1 MDPDQEGFYHN
12 YLLQEDIQNKEEIS
26 QEENMKEGLRNSK
39 QKKENANMKT
49 FSQEET
55 IQENKNI
62 KEETP
67 HHENINLEENFNGE
81 ERTDEEKENIKQE
94 EQLKNIEKIT
104 NQEKEVNI
112 IIQEEEL
119 NNKEEEINSQEEEV
133 NNKEEKIIS
142 QEEEVNSKEDTI
154 ISQEEEVNNK
164 EEEIMNQEITVNNK
178 EEEIINQEEE
188 VNYKVVELINEDEE
202 VNNKEEKINN
212 QDVKANNKEEEIIS
226 QEERDYKEEEIIN
239 EEEEVNNKEET
250 IINQEIKVN
259 NKEEEIISQE
269 EEVTNKEEEIISQEE
284 EVNNKEEKII
294 SQEEEVNNKE
304 EEIISQEEE
313 VNNKEEEIISHEE
326 EVSSKEEKIISQEED
341 VNRKEDKIISQEEEV
356 NNKEEEIMNQEIKVN
371 NIEVEIINQEEEVNY
386 KVVELINEDKE
397 VNNKEEKINNQDVK
411 AKNKEEE
418 IIGEEERDYKEEEI
432 INEEEEVNNKEEKI
446 INQEIKANNKEEEII
461 SQEEEVTNKEEKV
474 ISQEEEVNNKEDE
487 IINQEEET
495 NNKEKIMNQ
504 EIKVHNKEEEII
516 NHEEEVNYKEVE
528 LINEDEEVNNKEEKT
543 INQNIMVNDKEGEIV
558 NQEEEINNK
567 EEEIIIQKEKVSKEE
582 ETNNQEEKVNK
593 KEEEI
598 ISQENRVN
606 NKEEEIINQEKRVD
620 KKEEDII
627 NQEKEVVIKADMN
640 IHQDNFFNNK
650 ENEIVKEEEKESNV
664 QEEELHNKN
673 QEIINKDE
681 GNVNLEKNIFSYE
694 KENSQENLSHE
705 RETNYE
711 EKINHEEEI
720 TTLGEKEITQQNI
733 SVEGESISQ
742 EGEKFT
748 NKGNPNQ
755 ETENLNQENINQEK
769 EIIYK
774 EEAINECNAEPSN
787 LNQESIFP
795 EQEKLNHEQLSIIHE
810 IDKKLGQQN
819 INHEEEK
826 IIQEEENIC
835 HEEEVANHKEESI
848 SKHNISQ
855 EDDLSDEVDNI
866 IQENIKNMTQSL
878 SQENGNFNKDHTS
891 QEDESTSIQ
900 NENANKEDAKPEEA
914 NPQEKED
921 ITQEK
926 ENINEEERTNQ
937 EKESSRL
944 ETENVNEG
952 ENTRQEEENISKKN
966 LNQEEE
972 NINQEKVEQISEE
985 KVDTLKEEIIEN
997 MQNAVIPA
1005 SESISKDFLDH
1016 HQENNLNISE
1026 SSDLEEYFW
1035 GPKIKHFDDKL
1046 RELNLVKFRT
1056 SKLSLMQVLKI
1067 GQENL
1072 KNTAPQRT
1080 EDLPWRF
1087 LQSLMALNSTAR
1099 NTRLSQSL
1107 YTRQSTMQDEDMDFM
1122 EDIDMST
1129 SIHPLDVLCLLLNS
1143 SDSFLQQEIVT
1154 KMSMCQFALPFL
1166 LPAGEGFHITF
1177 MLWAMREIVKRWR
1190 PQSLANIKGCKE
1202 DNLVNIPMPVFS
1214 FARLGRCNLSKSRIL
1229 NHILSPVQQ
1238 HHDIFVHQN
1247 MEGAN
1252 IAREVSDGL
1261 VEISWFFPGGS
1272 ELLDLFP
1279 EPVAVTNLR
1288 GDLESNW
1295 TQFNFLTKV
1304 SSAVFIF
1311 IETMDDQSYSILSN
1325 IEESNT
1331 NYFIILAP
1339 SSRYISIETQNHI
1352 KMLYPILK
1360 INRKNVLVKN
1370 NSINDAELVKKLQL
1384 IISDVIK
1391 SSPYY
1396 IALEEMSHI
1405 AADLGIC
1412 IDEGSEEQQNTR
1424 TLALEITKNVKDV
1437 VQYKNETMV
1446 LQGEYWKQLARI
1458 EKEMCRMKG
1467 LGSEKAEDYR
1477 AKLIKKCAVLR
1488 RKQSECSM
1496 PDGILTFI
1504 AALNNL
1510 PRIEKHYFLKW
1521 MKLYLDSVTRN
1532 HLSALQAEY
1541 KEQYFKC
1548 NPNVERLKELDQIM
1562 MNSSLGVEHFIREIG
1577 QFYEAE
1583 YFLTNGFTSNQEL
1596 QKLPSIAADL
1606 LLDGFP
1612 LELIDGDASNIPM
1625 QWITDV
1631 LTELDAKTG
1640 GQCRIKVITVLGVQS
1655 TGKSTLL
1662 NTMFGLQFP
1671 VASGRCTR
1679 GAFMTLLKVKNNLVD
1694 DLGCELILVIDT
1706 EGLKAPEL
1714 ASVED
1719 SYEHDNE
1726 LATFVVGLSD
1736 ITIINMAME
1745 NTAEIKDILQIVV
1758 HAFLRMKEIG
1768 KKPNCQFVHQNV
1780 SDVSAHDKNMRDR
1793 QKLLE
1798 QLDEMTKVASRMEEK
1813 SNMAKFSDVMDYD
1826 IEKHSWYIPGFWHGV
1841 PPMASVNTGY
1851 SEKIFELKRQ
1861 LFETMKRQLESRS
1874 PQSISDFIKWIKSLW
1889 NAVKYEK
1896 FIFSFRN
1903 SLVAEAYNQLSI
1915 KYSELEWNF
1924 RKRMHTWTNEA
1935 ENEILNQPAS
1945 ELETEI
1951 WAGIKEDM
1959 YQVLQEEEKVMLEA
1973 LEEYFESGNKYVHLV
1988 ERYREDFFRSATTL
2002 KNEVEDNLTVKC
2014 EEAIRIQK
2022 GKHEIQFVQNSYLR
2036 IIEEKATSLL
2046 DNCKN
2051 AKHQLSNE
2059 ELKSEFE
2066 VMWNKT
2072 ISVLQF
2078 SSLKKH
2084 NVSQEMIDQLR
2095 KDMRHKAG
2103 YINEKLNEVKNLD
2116 DCGQNGLDLDKKYTQ
2131 SSWYENMPEV
2141 KNEEY
2146 WNKVSSLVT
2155 SLKEQCNRYV
2165 TEQLNTM
2172 KDYDQTYCQELLN
2185 FVNERL
2191 NEEEVRSL
2199 HLTPLFELDL
2209 KLLLL
2214 GQAAPVFQKKHNI
2227 FFQENNMKSYLD
2239 KIKPQYFSTFKN
2251 VYQEKDESKF
2261 RAQKFC
2267 EVCLKPALTDYV
2279 YKHLGGEIVND
2290 VLTSRDSIR
2299 YSSRTFFQY
2308 TLLKELLEDHDFTRY
2323 IKYNN
2328 QYESFVKNWIVKFI
2342 TNKYKDSTSLEM
2354 LKSNILACIIKKVR
2368 QTLKDPRVRE
2378 TPNVSQCLKT
2388 FCAIL
2393 KKDLVIVQNE
2403 MKVITFQNN
2412 ASPVQF
2418 SVDIEEFL
2426 EGVEKEIITD
2436 MKHFTIEYVLNKRTF
2451 KPQDI
2456 LFMKVFGCGKQCP
2469 FCKAPC
2475 EAGAANHKEHFA
2487 SVHRP
2492 QGLGTYRCTESKA
2505 LSHSI
2510 CTTDVVGNTTFL
2522 NSDTDWKPCLYKEY
2536 RRIYPD
2542 WTIQPDAT
2550 IGASNYWKYVF
2561 KEFIKQFSDY
2571 YNGKPAQLPEDW
2583 YQITKEQALENL
2595 KESFNMN

>member
-1 MDPDQEGFYHN
+1 MDPDQEGFYH
-12 YLLQEDIQNKEEIS
+12 YLLQEDIYNKEEIS
-26 QEENMKEGLRNSK
+26 QQENMKEGLRNSK
-39 QKKENANMKT
+39 QKKENTNMKT
-49 FSQEET
+49 FSQEENIQQDEENT
-55 IQENKNI
+55 CEKNSIDQENKNT
-62 KEETP
+62 KQETP
-67 HHENINLEENFNGE
+67 HHENINLEEENFNRE
-81 ERTDEEKENIKQE
+81 ERTNEEEENVKQE

-104 NQEKEVNI
+104 NQEKEVNNKEEVI

-119 NNKEEEINSQEEEV
+119 HNKEEEINSQEEEV
-133 NNKEEKIIS
+133 TNKEEKVISQEEEVNNKDEEIISQEEQVNSKEEKIIS
-142 QEEEVNSKEDTI
+142 QEEDVNSKEDKI
-154 ISQEEEVNNK
+154 ISQEVEVNNKEEKIINQKDEVNNK
-164 EEEIMNQEITVNNK
+164 EEEIMNQEIKVNNK

-202 VNNKEEKINN
+202 VNNKEEKNNN

-239 EEEEVNNKEET
+239 EEEEVNNREEK
-250 IINQEIKVN
+250 IINEEIKVN
-259 NKEEEIISQE
+259 DKEEEIISQE
-269 EEVTNKEEEIISQEE
+269 AEVTNKEEEIISQEE
-284 EVNNKEEKII
+284 EVTNKEEKII

-304 EEIISQEEE
+304 EEIINE
-313 VNNKEEEIISHEE
+313 
-326 EVSSKEEKIISQEED
+326 
-341 VNRKEDKIISQEEEV
+341 
-356 NNKEEEIMNQEIKVN
+356 
-371 NIEVEIINQEEEVNY
+371 EEEVNY
-386 KVVELINEDKE
+386 KVVELTD
-397 VNNKEEKINNQDVK
+397 
-411 AKNKEEE
+411 
-418 IIGEEERDYKEEEI
+418 
-432 INEEEEVNNKEEKI
+432 
-446 INQEIKANNKEEEII
+446 
-461 SQEEEVTNKEEKV
+461 
-474 ISQEEEVNNKEDE
+474 
-487 IINQEEET
+487 
-495 NNKEKIMNQ
+495 
-504 EIKVHNKEEEII
+504 
-516 NHEEEVNYKEVE
+516 
-528 LINEDEEVNNKEEKT
+528 EDEEVNNKEEKS
-543 INQNIMVNDKEGEIV
+543 INQKIKVIDKEEEIV
-558 NQEEEINNK
+558 NQEEEINN
-567 EEEIIIQKEKVSKEE
+567 EEEEVIIQKEKVSKKEE
-582 ETNNQEEKVNK
+582 NNNQEEKVNK

-598 ISQENRVN
+598 NSQEKVN

-620 KKEEDII
+620 NKEEDII
-627 NQEKEVVIKADMN
+627 NQEKEVVIKAEMN
-640 IHQDNFFNNK
+640 IYQDNFVNNK
-650 ENEIVKEEEKESNV
+650 ENEIMKEEELNNKEKASTV

-673 QEIINKDE
+673 HEDINKDE
-681 GNVNLEKNIFSYE
+681 GNVNLEENIFSYE

-720 TTLGEKEITQQNI
+720 ATQGEKEITQQNI
-733 SVEGESISQ
+733 IVKEESISQ
-742 EGEKFT
+742 EVEKFT
-748 NKGNPNQ
+748 NKGNANQ
-755 ETENLNQENINQEK
+755 ETENLKQENINQEK

-774 EEAINECNAEPSN
+774 EEGINECNAEPSN

-795 EQEKLNHEQLSIIHE
+795 EQEKINHEQLTIIHE
-810 IDKKLGQQN
+810 TEKQLGQQN
-819 INHEEEK
+819 INQEEEK
-826 IIQEEENIC
+826 IIQEEENIS
-835 HEEEVANHKEESI
+835 HEEDIDNQKEESI

-866 IQENIKNMTQSL
+866 IQENIKNKTQSL

-900 NENANKEDAKPEEA
+900 NGNANKEDAKPEEA

-921 ITQEK
+921 TAQEK
-926 ENINEEERTNQ
+926 ENINEEERTIQ
-937 EKESSRL
+937 ENESSRL

-952 ENTRQEEENISKKN
+952 ENTRQEEENVSKET

-972 NINQEKVEQISEE
+972 NINQEKVEQIIEE

-1005 SESISKDFLDH
+1005 SESISKDFFDH
-1016 HQENNLNISE
+1016 HEENNLNISG

-1035 GPKIKHFDDKL
+1035 GSKIKHFDDKL

-1067 GQENL
+1067 GQESL
-1072 KNTAPQRT
+1072 KNTVPQKT
-1080 EDLPWRF
+1080 EDLPWQF

-1099 NTRLSQSL
+1099 NTRLNQSM
-1107 YTRQSTMQDEDMDFM
+1107 YTRQNTMQDEDMDFM
-1122 EDIDMST
+1122 EDVDMST

-1190 PQSLANIKGCKE
+1190 PQSLAHIKGCKE

-1214 FARLGRCNLSKSRIL
+1214 FARLGTCNLSKSRIL

-1339 SSRYISIETQNHI
+1339 SSRCISIETQNHI

-1370 NSINDAELVKKLQL
+1370 NSINDAELVKKLQQ
-1384 IISDVIK
+1384 IISDLIK

-1396 IALEEMSHI
+1396 TLEEMSHI

-1467 LGSEKAEDYR
+1467 LGNEKAEDYR
-1477 AKLIKKCAVLR
+1477 AKLIKKCAGLR

-1583 YFLTNGFTSNQEL
+1583 HFLTNGCTSNQEL
-1596 QKLPSIAADL
+1596 HKLPSIAADL

-1631 LTELDAKTG
+1631 LTELDTKTG

-1679 GAFMTLLKVKNNLVD
+1679 GAFMTLLKVKKNLVD

-1745 NTAEIKDILQIVV
+1745 NTTEIKDILQIVV

-1813 SNMAKFSDVMDYD
+1813 SNMARFSDVMDYD

-1851 SEKIFELKRQ
+1851 SEKVFELKRQ

-1924 RKRMHTWTNEA
+1924 RKRMHTWINEA
-1935 ENEILNQPAS
+1935 ENEIFNQPTS

-2155 SLKEQCNRYV
+2155 SLKEQCNQYV
-2165 TEQLNTM
+2165 TEQVNTM

-2227 FFQENNMKSYLD
+2227 FFQENNMKSYFD

-2251 VYQEKDESKF
+2251 VYQEKDESKV

-2328 QYESFVKNWIVKFI
+2328 QYEIFVKNWIVKFI
-2342 TNKYKDSTSLEM
+2342 INKYKDSTSLET
-2354 LKSNILACIIKKVR
+2354 LKSNILGCITKKVR

-2403 MKVITFQNN
+2403 IKVITFQNN

-2418 SVDIEEFL
+2418 LVDIEEFL
-2426 EGVEKEIITD
+2426 ESVEKEIITES
-2436 MKHFTIEYVLNKRTF
+2436 KHFTIEYVLNKRTF

-2510 CTTDVVGNTTFL
+2510 CTTDVVGNTTFI

-2536 RRIYPD
+2536 RKIYPD

-2571 YNGKPAQLPEDW
+2571 YNGIPARLPEDW

-2595 KESFNMN
+2595 KESFNMY